1 MTGCDT
7 EAYPVLA
14 ARAGGC
20 AVRAQPVP
28 AACYARTMRLRLL
41 PLLVSTCVLPAAAA
55 SEPPALALAVERV
68 DGTDGGKVYQ
78 IVASGTV
85 AATPGAVWRILTDY
99 DHLADYV
106 PNLQSAHVVSR
117 DGDRVIVDQLGNT
130 RFLFFSRAIHLVT
143 QVHEQP
149 PHAIDVTLVEG
160 DMKVYRCRW
169 TLSPTAAGGTR
180 VAYDATI
187 APNFYVP
194 GIVGVPLVRKDIAA
208 MMTAVLA
215 RMERAP

>member
-1 MTGCDT
+1 
-7 EAYPVLA
+7 
-14 ARAGGC
+14 
-20 AVRAQPVP
+20 
-28 AACYARTMRLRLL
+28 MRLRLL
-41 PLLVSTCVLPAAAA
+41 PMLVFTCILPAAAA
-55 SEPPALALAVERV
+55 APEPTRLALDVQRV
-68 DGTDGGKVYQ
+68 DSVDDGKIYR
-78 IVASGTV
+78 IAASGTV
-85 AATPGAVWRILTDY
+85 AAAPGAVWRILTDY

-106 PNLQSAHVVSR
+106 PNLKSARVVSR
-117 DGDRVIVDQLGNT
+117 DGDRVVVDQLGNT
-130 RFLFFSRAIHLVT
+130 SFLFFSRAIHLVT

-169 TLSPTAAGGTR
+169 TLTPTAAGGTL